1 MSDKSDSPHADVT
14 AEYAALSEQIA
25 AANVAYHQND
35 DPEIDDAA
43 YDALV
48 RRAREIE
55 TAHPELVE
63 AGVATQTV
71 GAAPS
76 SSFEKVTHVR
86 PMLSLDN
93 AFSDED
99 VSEFV
104 ARLRRFLSLDEDEPV
119 ALLAEPK
126 IDGLAV
132 SLRYE
137 KGELVQGATR
147 GDGRVGENITANLR
161 TVDDIP
167 ERLKSAP
174 DVLEV
179 RGEVYMTRA
188 DFAAL
193 NMRQAE
199 AGEKIFANPRNSAAG
214 SLRQLDVHVT
224 KARPLRFFAYGWGD
238 ISDVPHDTQ
247 SGMMAWLK
255 GLGFQVTERVLGD
268 SAAILDFYRDIERR
282 RADLTFDIDG
292 MVYKVDRLD
301 WQARLG
307 SVGRAPRW
315 AIAHKF
321 PAERAVTR
329 LLAIVIQVG
338 RTGKLTP
345 VARLEPVTVGGVV
358 VTNATL
364 HNEDE
369 IERLDVRVGD
379 RVELQRA
386 GDVIPQILGQV
397 SDAAEHEKLAPFE
410 PLEACPVCGS
420 AAVREPGGVDRR
432 CTGGLTCEAQRVERL
447 KHFVQRRAVDI
458 DGLGEQSIRLFFEKG
473 WLPEG
478 PADIFHLPAHED
490 EIAALEG
497 WGETSAANLIA
508 AIKARVGTTTVSR
521 LLFGLGIRHVGEIT
535 ARDLARAYESWKNL
549 RALFGRLSDMKE
561 SATAAVGETGE
572 KAERRANDALAAEI
586 GVAGIG
592 PEVAA
597 ALADFWCEAHNRKVV
612 DDLMDAAR
620 PQDEVFETLE
630 SPVAGKTLVF
640 TGKLETLSREEAKAQ
655 AERLGAKV
663 SGSVSSKTDL
673 LIAGPGAGS
682 KLKKAESLGIE
693 VIDEAAWAALA
704 EGR

>member
-1 MSDKSDSPHADVT
+1 MPETANPPPIDAA
-14 AEYAALSEQIA
+14 AEYADLAARIA
-25 AANVAYHQND
+25 AANIAYHQKD
-35 DPEIDDAA
+35 DPDISDAD

-55 TAHPELVE
+55 AAHPDLAAE
-63 AGVATQTV
+63 AVTQGI

-99 VSEFV
+99 VREFT
-104 ARLRRFLSLDEDEPV
+104 ARLKRFLSLPDDEAVD
-119 ALLAEPK
+119 LLGEPK

-137 KGELVQGATR
+137 KGVFVQGATR
-147 GDGRVGENITANLR
+147 GDGRIGEDITANLR

-167 ERLKSAP
+167 ETLTGAP
-174 DVLEV
+174 EILEV
-179 RGEVYMTRA
+179 RGEVYMSKA

-193 NMRQAE
+193 NARQAE

-214 SLRQLDVHVT
+214 SLRQLDVGVT
-224 KARPLRFFAYGWGD
+224 AARPLRFFAYGWGD
-238 ISDVPHDTQ
+238 ISDVPHGTQ
-247 SGMMAWLK
+247 ASMMSWLRD
-255 GLGFQVTERVLGD
+255 LGFETTERVLGD
-268 SAAILDFYRDIERR
+268 SAAMLDFYHDIASRR
-282 RADLTFDIDG
+282 TELEYDIDG

-315 AIAHKF
+315 AVAHKF

-329 LLAIVIQVG
+329 LLGIDIQVG

-364 HNEDE
+364 HNEDQ

-386 GDVIPQILGQV
+386 GDVIPQVLAQV
-397 SDAAEHEKLAPFE
+397 SDEAEHGKRPKFE
-410 PLEACPVCGS
+410 PLSACPICHS
-420 AAVREPGGVDRR
+420 AAVREPGEVDRR
-432 CTGGLTCEAQRVERL
+432 CTGGLTCAAQRVERL

-473 WLPEG
+473 WLEG
-478 PADIFHLPAHED
+478 PADIFRLSAREQD
-490 EIAALEG
+490 IAALEG
-497 WGETSAANLIA
+497 WGEQSAANLIA
-508 AIKARVGTTTVSR
+508 AIEARRGSVPLSK

-535 ARDLARAYESWKNL
+535 ARDLARAYPSWTLLEAQLAKL
-549 RALFGRLSDMKE
+549 AAMRADGDPAL
-561 SATAAVGETGE
+561 GETEE
-572 KAERRANDALAAEI
+572 KTKKRVNEAMATDIA
-586 GVAGIG
+586 VAGIG

-597 ALADFWCEAHNRKVV
+597 ALADFWAEAHNRDAVS
-612 DDLMDAAR
+612 DLMAEAQ
-620 PQDEVFETLE
+620 PVDEVFETLE
-630 SPVAGKTLVF
+630 SPVSGKTLVF
-640 TGKLETLSREEAKAQ
+640 TGKLEAVSRDEAKAQ

-663 SGSVSSKTDL
+663 AGSVSSKTDL

-682 KLKKAESLGIE
+682 KLKKAETLGVE
-693 VIDEAAWAALA
+693 VIDEAAWAALVA
-704 EGR
+704 KADG